1 MLVVRQ
7 RAAAA
12 LLLCYS
18 LASRTIGVNRPYVA
32 GAWCIDQKAWATHAK
47 VGTIHRIPGKGI
59 EQKVIS

>member
-12 LLLCYS
+12 LLLLLFISRSDDWGQSS
-18 LASRTIGVNRPYVA
+18 LLA